1 MQFSGKSSRPRR
13 YQCFASLPVVP
24 HGIHGAQI
32 TASQHGVLKVF
43 TATLLH
49 FAQRSFE
56 GISSSLSELAKA
68 SAMLKAD
75 LCAFVRYV
83 LSECAFLIVQRKC
96 VHAGSPVGRG
106 EVATLLVSLAP
117 LVLQHWNELVLRKAS
132 VASVKERLSE
142 QANTSKRNITRLRR
156 HVSRVWR
163 SLPSHALS
171 CVHAP
176 DNRRDAGDRIS
187 RRAGRN

>member
-1 MQFSGKSSRPRR
+1 MQFSGKSLWPRR
-13 YQCFASLPVVP
+13 YQCFASLPVIP

-32 TASQHGVLKVF
+32 TASQQGVLRAS

-56 GISSSLSELAKA
+56 GIPSSLSELAKA
-68 SAMLKAD
+68 SAMSKAN
-75 LCAFVRYV
+75 LCAFVGDV

-96 VHAGSPVGRG
+96 IHAGSPVGRG
-106 EVATLLVSLAP
+106 EVAKLVVSLAP
-117 LVLQHWNELVLRKAS
+117 FILQHWNELVLRKAW
-132 VASVKERLSE
+132 VASVKEHLSE

-156 HVSRVWR
+156 HVSKVWR

-176 DNRRDAGDRIS
+176 DNRRDARGFIS